1 MSGISSKSLNFGNPT
16 NRIMYNGKEEQRQEF
31 SDGSGLE
38 WLDFGARMYDNQ
50 IGRWYA
56 IDPMADLMRRH
67 SPYNYSFDNPIRFID
82 PDGMTPGDFLD
93 ENGNLIGTDGKD
105 DGKTYVIKTT
115 QKSTEGYDA
124 TTGTTEKIKTNGI
137 SNKDSKA
144 AKDFVKSNSGN
155 TAAFDGNA
163 SVYDKFVELPS
174 KAIRDKMEAIVNADN
189 GTGGTTAANNQE
201 HGGQLREV
209 RDNLGKPTG
218 ETEVIQSPS
227 SSVNDPAKGGA
238 TSIEHTIDVRT
249 KFLFHS
255 HPSGTNGGSS
265 FVQAPSVQDVNGAT
279 DKRGNPTTNYQFG
292 MSQSQGQKVYIYS
305 TNGVKAILPKSAW

>member
-1 MSGISSKSLNFGNPT
+1 
-16 NRIMYNGKEEQRQEF
+16 MYNGKEEQRQEF